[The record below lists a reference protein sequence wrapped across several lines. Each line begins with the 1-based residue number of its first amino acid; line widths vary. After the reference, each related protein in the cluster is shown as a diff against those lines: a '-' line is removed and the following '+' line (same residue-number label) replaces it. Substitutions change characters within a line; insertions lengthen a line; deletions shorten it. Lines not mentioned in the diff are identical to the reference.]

1 MSTDARASP
10 SARPGRWRRAALAV
24 FRKEMAETLRDR
36 RTLIAAVLLPALT
49 MPLVVLV
56 MPALLQ
62 RQQQALRDRPARVAA
77 VGGEAGRLAAAG
89 EIRGALRIAAG
100 ADPVEGLLRGDL
112 DAVLTSDAAG
122 GRPRVVT
129 VLYDASRPAS
139 AAAAAKVSDVAT
151 REVLRDLAAV
161 AAERGTDP
169 VGLMLVVEPLNVASA
184 ERMGGALLATALPLF
199 LAVWVLLGGQHAALD
214 VGVGERERGS
224 LEALLAS
231 PPARS
236 ALVAGKFLA
245 VLAPSVLALAVMLIS
260 AVAALALGAPL
271 VIAGPARVVLPAGAA
286 LLLVAVGVALAGLL
300 SAAQLALSLGARTLR
315 EAQQAFAGLYLVVAL
330 PTLLASAAADLLE
343 RSWVN
348 LVPVVNAASA
358 IRRLLVT
365 GEASWGL
372 FVTILVLLAWTG
384 PVLALAGW
392 ALERPG
398 GGLNR

>member
-1 MSTDARASP
+1 MRTDAFASP
-10 SARPGRWRRAALAV
+10 SARPGRWWRAALAV
-24 FRKEMAETLRDR
+24 FRKEMIETLRDR

-89 EIRGALRIAAG
+89 EIQGALRIVAG

-112 DAVLTSDAAG
+112 DAVLTSDATG
-122 GRPRVVT
+122 GRLRVVT

-139 AAAAAKVSDVAT
+139 AAAATKVSDVAT
-151 REVLRDLAAV
+151 RQVLRDLAAV
-161 AAERGTDP
+161 AAQRGTDP
-169 VGLMLVVEPLNVASA
+169 SGLALVVESQNVASA

-231 PPARS
+231 PPTRS

-260 AVAALALGAPL
+260 AVVALALGAPL
-271 VIAGPARVVLPAGAA
+271 VIAGPVRVVLPAGVA

-300 SAAQLALSLGARTLR
+300 SAAQLAVSLGARTLR

-330 PTLLASAAADLLE
+330 PTLLAPAATDLLE
-343 RSWVN
+343 RSWVS
-348 LVPVVNAASA
+348 LVPVVNAALA

-384 PVLALAGW
+384 PVLALTGR
-392 ALERPG
+392 ALERG